1 LPVSPA
7 MSSRK
12 PTTTAIEPTTTIP
25 LSPDFCTDDADVVI
39 RAAGSLDFRAH
50 KLILSFVSPIFKD
63 MFTLPQPPPATPDS
77 LPHVDVQDSP
87 DVWQNILRTIYPIL
101 SNPKI
106 DTLDDLESLLLAAQ
120 AYEMQFV
127 IETHKG
133 ALKHR
138 EFIEKDPLR
147 LYAIACMCG
156 FEDQATY
163 VARNAE
169 LLTVTS
175 HLNPSDLKGLTLG
188 AYSRLVSFLAKRDN
202 KWYETLEEVSVPW
215 CDGYC
220 SSASDSEKNRSFYN
234 NIKKHLR
241 RPYVQTEE
249 VYLKA
254 LEKRPRMESSCRED
268 KCSIGHLKIKEFIQR
283 RIEERDKICDRFQPT
298 KWYCERLPRVVNPSI
313 DINFD

>member
-1 LPVSPA
+1 MSPGK
-7 MSSRK
+7 S
-12 PTTTAIEPTTTIP
+12 TTPAIEPTTTVP
-25 LSPDFCTDDADVVI
+25 LSSDFCADDADVVI
-39 RAAGSLDFRAH
+39 RAAGSLDFRVH
-50 KLILSFVSPIFKD
+50 KPILSLVSPIFKD
-63 MFTLPQPPPATPDS
+63 MFTLPQPPPDTPDT

-87 DVWQNILRTIYPIL
+87 DVWENILRTIYPIL

-106 DTLDDLESLLLAAQ
+106 NTLDDLESLLLAAQ

-127 IETHKG
+127 IKTHKG

-138 EFIEKDPLR
+138 EFIKKYPLR
-147 LYAIACMCG
+147 FYAIACTCG
-156 FEDQATY
+156 FEDVATY

-175 HLNPSDLKGLTLG
+175 HLNSSDLKGLTLG
-188 AYSRLVSFLAKRDN
+188 SYSRLVSFLAKRDN
-202 KWYETLEEVSVPW
+202 KWYETLEAASVPW
-215 CDGYC
+215 CGGYC
-220 SSASDSEKNRSFYN
+220 SSASDSEKSQSFYN

-254 LEKRPRMESSCRED
+254 LEERPQMESNCRHD
-268 KCSIGHLKIKEFIQR
+268 KCSIGNLKIKEFIQR

-298 KWYCERLPRVVNPSI
+298 KWYYERLPRFVNPSI